1 MKKAGFLTLCSLN
14 SKGYKQ
20 DEPLRKREREEE
32 RQKDGKGKEEKGKE
46 REEQQESC

>member
-1 MKKAGFLTLCSLN
+1 MTLCSLN

-20 DEPLRKREREEE
+20 DELLRKREREEE

-46 REEQQESC
+46 RKSNRRAAEKGLKP